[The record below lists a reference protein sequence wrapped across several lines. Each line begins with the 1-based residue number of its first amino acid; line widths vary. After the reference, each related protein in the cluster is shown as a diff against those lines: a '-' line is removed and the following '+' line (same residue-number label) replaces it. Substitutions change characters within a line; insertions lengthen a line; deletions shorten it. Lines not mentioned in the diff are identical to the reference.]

1 MIGRPWEIS
10 DIVADRGREAEN
22 LKYEWANNP
31 HLFIPVTVCVVVAF
45 LSAAAIIIAMLSI
58 FSRTDF
64 YGSIDEQNLPWS
76 ERWGKRDA
84 RRYVDYWSPRFL
96 IARRVIAL
104 GALIFISSFAALAF
118 ITAVFGHPS

>member
-1 MIGRPWEIS
+1 
-10 DIVADRGREAEN
+10 
-22 LKYEWANNP
+22 
-31 HLFIPVTVCVVVAF
+31 VVAF
-45 LSAAAIIIAMLSI
+45 LSAAAIIIAMLSVLLR
-58 FSRTDF
+58 SDF
-64 YGSIDEQNLPWS
+64 YGSIEEQNLPWS